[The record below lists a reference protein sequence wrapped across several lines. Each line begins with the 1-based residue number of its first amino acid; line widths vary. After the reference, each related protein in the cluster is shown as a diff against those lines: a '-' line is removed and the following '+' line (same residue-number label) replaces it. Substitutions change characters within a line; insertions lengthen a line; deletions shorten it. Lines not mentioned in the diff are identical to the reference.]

1 MTLASGQEAPVLI
14 MAGGTGGHVFPALA
28 VAGELQAR
36 GRAVVWLGSPRGIE
50 NRLIPEAGIPLHRVR
65 VAGLRGKGAI
75 SWLLAPFKLLLALWD
90 ALRIVRRLRPAVVL
104 GMGGFASGPG
114 GLAAWLLRRPLL
126 IHEQNAAAG
135 LTNRL
140 LAGIAREVLQAFPGS
155 FSASVDATTIG
166 NPVRGNIVALAAPDV
181 RLTGRDGALRVLV
194 IGGSQGAL
202 ALNTLVPEAVS
213 LLPDPGAV
221 TVRHKSGE
229 RTLDQALSA
238 YRQFGITADVSAF
251 IDDMAA
257 AYSWADVV
265 VCRSGA
271 LTVAELAA
279 AGLGSLL
286 VPFPAAADDHQ
297 TLNARY
303 LTDTDAAVLLP
314 QADLTATALAAE
326 LQRCVDDR
334 TLVLE
339 RARRAR
345 SLALPE
351 ATADLA
357 DACLALE
364 AAA

>member
-1 MTLASGQEAPVLI
+1 

-28 VAGELQAR
+28 VADELQAR
-36 GRAVVWLGSPRGIE
+36 GRPVVWLGSPRGIE
-50 NRLIPEAGIPLHRVR
+50 NRLIPAAGIPLHRVR
-65 VAGLRGKGAI
+65 VAGLRGKGLL

-90 ALRIVRRLRPAVVL
+90 ALRIVRRLRPSVVL

-114 GLAAWLLRRPLL
+114 GLAAWMLRCPLL

-155 FSASVDATTIG
+155 FSAGVRARTIG
-166 NPVRGNIVALAAPDV
+166 NPVRAEIFAIAAPDE
-181 RLTGRDGALRVLV
+181 RFADRHGHDELRVLV

-202 ALNTLVPEAVS
+202 ALNKLVPEAVS
-213 LLPDPGAV
+213 LLSEPQRV
-221 TVRHKSGE
+221 RVRHQAGE
-229 RTLDQALSA
+229 QTLSNAVDA
-238 YRQFGITADVSAF
+238 YRQLGIAADVSAF

-257 AYSWADVV
+257 AYDWADVV

-286 VPFPAAADDHQ
+286 VPYPAAVDDHQ

-303 LTDTDAAVLLP
+303 LSDAGAAVLLP
-314 QADLTATALAAE
+314 QAELTATRLAAE
-326 LQRCVDDR
+326 LQRCADDR

-345 SLALPE
+345 SLALPR